1 MPNLVSLSLFYTSI
15 SKTQENYKHSVEKS
29 EQPGEKDWKIGLIVI
44 QCFEKENKDQ
54 TKNRGWLQA
63 KGKKG
68 GGKEGLHRLDLS
80 LTDIHSSVLSL
91 MYLNQ
96 NPGTGQ
102 WNPSPFKPLPWKA
115 YPRMKSTPPQWNSL

>member
-63 KGKKG
+63 KGKKRWW
-68 GGKEGLHRLDLS
+68 EGRIAQTRPVSDWYSLICSFPYVLKPKPWHRPVES
-80 LTDIHSSVLSL
+80 L
-91 MYLNQ
+91 
-96 NPGTGQ
+96 
-102 WNPSPFKPLPWKA
+102 PFQTSTL
-115 YPRMKSTPPQWNSL
+115 KSIS